1 MELAE
6 RINRL
11 GTETAFAVSEEAA
24 KFAAAGNRVYPFHL
38 GDINLPTPENIV
50 NAAFKAVKEG
60 KTGYCPNSG
69 VTVLRAAL
77 AEDIN
82 ASHGTDYTFENVVIQ
97 PGGKPVIAKFIMAL
111 MNPGDEVLYPNPGYP
126 IYESQI
132 NFHGGVPVPYS

>member
-1 MELAE
+1 LKRIRTVPFLREEKMELAE

-69 VTVLRAAL
+69 VTVLRAKL
-77 AEDIN
+77 K
-82 ASHGTDYTFENVVIQ
+82 V
-97 PGGKPVIAKFIMAL
+97 FI
-111 MNPGDEVLYPNPGYP
+111 EK
-126 IYESQI
+126 
-132 NFHGGVPVPYS
+132 